1 MGISNRFGSS
11 PVAGETENYYRHINR
26 FSAAFALLTDVS
38 MLVLGG
44 SLKRKETL
52 SARLGDVLSALYLA
66 STTLKYYEDQG
77 DKETDMPLVHWACKT
92 LIFEAQNKIHEIL
105 SNFPNRFIA
114 GILRFFIFP
123 RGRNIS
129 GPSIK
134 NTLEIGDLISR
145 KTKTREK
152 LCHGVYSRDEPTNH
166 FAIMER
172 ALELYET
179 THPIKFDL
187 MRARK
192 KGLIAGNTLEELMDL
207 AVKQDII
214 TQEQANQLSEY
225 DQLALDIIN
234 VDDFSEKELKTI
246 R

>member
-1 MGISNRFGSS
+1 
-11 PVAGETENYYRHINR
+11 
-26 FSAAFALLTDVS
+26 

-52 SARLGDVLSALYLA
+52 SARLGDVLSSLYLA
-66 STTLKYYEDQG
+66 STALKYYEDQG
-77 DKETDMPLVHWACKT
+77 DKETDLPLVHWGCKT

-105 SNFPNRFIA
+105 INFPNRFVA
-114 GILRFFIFP
+114 ASLRLLIFP
-123 RGRNIS
+123 LGRNIT

-152 LCHGVYSRDEPTNH
+152 LCQGVYLKDEPTNH
-166 FAIMER
+166 LAVMEH

-179 THPIKFDL
+179 AHPIKVDV
-187 MRARK
+187 MKARK
-192 KGLIAGNTLEELMDL
+192 KGLIEGNSLEELLDAAVNQDL
-207 AVKQDII
+207 I
-214 TQEQANQLSEY
+214 TQEQANQLAEY